1 MTFMLTILFVMA
13 GGSLGALARFL
24 CQMFAARWTSWPGW
38 IPVLIINVVGSIII
52 GIAVAWLSIDI
63 KNLELQNLTPS
74 SRTLDTLALNELLAL
89 IAVGFCGA
97 FTTFSTFSLENYL
110 LSIDKKG
117 QMLLNMIGTTV
128 LAYAGVTLGW
138 FLGSL
143 GAGS

>member
-1 MTFMLTILFVMA
+1 
-13 GGSLGALARFL
+13 
-24 CQMFAARWTSWPGW
+24 
-38 IPVLIINVVGSIII
+38 
-52 GIAVAWLSIDI
+52 
-63 KNLELQNLTPS
+63 
-74 SRTLDTLALNELLAL
+74 LAL

>member
-1 MTFMLTILFVMA
+1 MTFTLTMLFIMA

-24 CQMFAARWTSWPGW
+24 CQGLAARCTSWPGW
-38 IPVLIINVVGSIII
+38 IPVLIINVLGSIII

-63 KNLELQNLTPS
+63 KDLNLQNLNPAT
-74 SRTLDTLALNELLAL
+74 RVLEELALNEMMAL

-117 QMLLNMIGTTV
+117 QMLLNMIGTTL
-128 LAYAGVTLGW
+128 LAYGGVMLGW

-143 GAGS
+143 GGGS